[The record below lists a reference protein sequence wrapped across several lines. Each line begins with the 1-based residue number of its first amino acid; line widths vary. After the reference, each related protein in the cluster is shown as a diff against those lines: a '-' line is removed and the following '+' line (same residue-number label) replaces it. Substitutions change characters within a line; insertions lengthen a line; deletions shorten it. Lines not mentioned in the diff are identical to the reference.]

1 MPTAILQ
8 KLFGSDKE
16 LAQKLKRT
24 LGFSV
29 GNMNVYKQA
38 LRHTTKSDKIRDNG
52 FTNSNERL
60 EYLGDA
66 VLNLVVAEMVFL
78 KYPFKG
84 EGHLTQMR
92 SKIVNR
98 QSMNTLAR
106 KTGLDKL
113 VVLDG
118 RNFAHPNGLEM
129 AYGNAMEAIIG
140 AVYLDKG
147 YQKSKDFIL
156 KILIANHVD
165 VDLLAQ
171 TTVNFKS
178 RLLEWAQRE
187 EKKVRF
193 EETEVVKNGRH
204 KLRKAVVYVDEVQQG
219 EGLDH
224 VKKKAEQIAA
234 EKACEALHV

>member
-1 MPTAILQ
+1 MASTILQ
-8 KLFGSDKE
+8 KLFGPDKE
-16 LAQKLKRT
+16 LARKLKNT
-24 LGFSV
+24 LGFRA
-29 GNMNVYKQA
+29 GNLNVYKQA
-38 LRHTTKSDKIRDNG
+38 LRHTTKSEKIREDG

-78 KYPFKG
+78 KYPFKD

-106 KTGLDKL
+106 KIGLDHL
-113 VVLDG
+113 VMLDG
-118 RNFAHPNGLEM
+118 RNFTHPNGLEM

-147 YQKSKDFIL
+147 YQKSNDFIL
-156 KILIANHVD
+156 KILIANHID
-165 VDLLAQ
+165 VDMLAQ
-171 TTVNFKS
+171 TTVDFKS
-178 RLLEWAQRE
+178 SLLKWAQRE
-187 EKKVRF
+187 DKPVRF
-193 EETEVVKNGRH
+193 EETEVVKNGKH
-204 KLRKAVVYVDEVQQG
+204 ELRKMVVYVDEKMIG

-224 VKKKAEQIAA
+224 IKKKAEQIAA
-234 EKACEALHV
+234 EKACKALHI